1 MSKEVFII
9 LIIVLG
15 LQGCKEQEDSY
26 SVYDDVLLEVIGT
39 GSYHIPFNS
48 IFQYDS
54 ITQRKLWGEYVESK
68 NRPVEKRRLFLEVSS
83 SLDVHP
89 WDISDLTNLYVE
101 VSLCDSILISTL
113 VAPTKKKEVMD
124 FKKMSVIGR
133 YELYPQNRELGLR
146 TFIKNNDDKYRDVG
160 FIAISKVAFTDDYQ
174 KGCFLFTMIDP
185 GGHGHRPRLIFV
197 EKGIGK
203 WKILKEMSM

>member
-1 MSKEVFII
+1 MNKEVFII
-9 LIIVLG
+9 LLIVLG
-15 LQGCKEQEDSY
+15 FQACKQQEDSY

-39 GSYHIPFNS
+39 DSYHIPFNS

-54 ITQRKLWGEYVESK
+54 ITQRKLWGEYVDSK
-68 NRPVEKRRLFLEVSS
+68 NRPVETRRLFLEVSR

-89 WDISDLTNLYVE
+89 LDISDLKDLYGE

-113 VAPTKKKEVMD
+113 VTPTKKKEVMD
-124 FKKMSVIGR
+124 FKKMSVVGR
-133 YELYPQNRELGLR
+133 YELYPQDRDLGLR
-146 TFIKNNDDKYRDVG
+146 TIIKDNKDKYRDVG
-160 FIAISKVAFTDDYQ
+160 FIAISKVAFSEDYK
-174 KGCFLFTMIDP
+174 KGCFLYTKIDP

-203 WKILKEMSM
+203 WKILNETGI